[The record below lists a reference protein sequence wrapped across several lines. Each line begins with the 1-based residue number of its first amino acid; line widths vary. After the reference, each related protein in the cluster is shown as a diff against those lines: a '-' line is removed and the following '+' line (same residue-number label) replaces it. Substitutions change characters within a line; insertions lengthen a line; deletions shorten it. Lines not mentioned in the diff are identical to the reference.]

1 MLIFALKFF
10 RAFFMINHNG
20 DLIADDFILATNR
33 SFLYGDGVFETLKIV
48 NSKILFFES
57 HYFRLMS
64 SMRIMRMKIPMH
76 FTMEFLEQE
85 ILQLAEENATASSAR
100 VRITVY
106 RNDGGYYTPTDA
118 TVSYVI
124 QTTPL
129 DMRDYVHATTS
140 FEVELYKDFY
150 VGKQLLSTL
159 KTTSKTIQ
167 VLAAV
172 YAQENDYAS
181 CLLLNESKNVAEGI
195 SGNLFMKLGNKLITP
210 PLSEGCLNGIMRNQ
224 VIRLAKK
231 IEGLEVVEE
240 PISPFDLQ
248 KAEELFLTNVI
259 QGIQS
264 ITNYRKKAFE
274 TTLAT
279 MLVEQLNLDIQSN

>member
-20 DLIADDFILATNR
+20 DLIADDFVLATNR

-48 NSKILFFES
+48 DSKILFFES

-76 FTMEFLEQE
+76 FTMEFLEQQ
-85 ILQLAEENATASSAR
+85 ILQLAQENATASSAR

-129 DMRDYVHATTS
+129 DTKAYIHATSS

-172 YAQENDYAS
+172 YAQENGYAS
-181 CLLLNESKNVAEGI
+181 CLLLNESKNVVEGI
-195 SGNLFMKLGNKLITP
+195 SGNLFMKLDNKLITP

-224 VIRLAKK
+224 VIRLAKNM
-231 IEGLEVVEE
+231 EGLEVVEE

-248 KAEELFLTNVI
+248 KADELFLTNVI

-274 TTLAT
+274 TILAAS
-279 MLVEQLNLDIQSN
+279 LVEQLNLDIQSN